1 MFDRPAVAATSG
13 MAEEAPA
20 SPSTARRVEETYLA
34 DRTLDWLEAFVGQNL
49 RSLGLFGLEGVL
61 RNGKVLRFVAD
72 KLGNNA
78 DSPSAFSKEDLT
90 EERKGFRAVSDVD
103 FFLGTCRSIGLADHQ
118 LFSASDV
125 IACGGGEEGTL
136 RVCRTVRSLSVSC
149 RERGIQVSL
158 NPKTRAHLP
167 SSFPLTK
174 LAAWAHSLTS
184 PGSAVSRRFRC
195 LRRASRR
202 SRPGREACPPLRP
215 VTWSRQSGRSSAWR
229 TRTRRV
235 SQKSGSSNGL
245 WSSDSW
251 RDWVLQWRPGYW
263 DRGVCGSRSTFRD
276 CQNFFL

>member
-1 MFDRPAVAATSG
+1 

-49 RSLGLFGLEGVL
+49 RSLGLPGLEGVL

-72 KLGNNA
+72 KLGDNA
-78 DSPSAFSKEDLT
+78 DLPSAFSKEDLT

-125 IACGGGEEGTL
+125 IAYGVGEEGTL

-158 NPKTRAHLP
+158 NPKIRARQV
-167 SSFPLTK
+167 
-174 LAAWAHSLTS
+174 SLD
-184 PGSAVSRRFRC
+184 
-195 LRRASRR
+195 
-202 SRPGREACPPLRP
+202 E
-215 VTWSRQSGRSSAWR
+215 
-229 TRTRRV
+229 TRRV
-235 SQKSGSSNGL
+235 GTLPDFSWLGCLSQVPMFETGKQKKQARQRGMSTSATSDMVEAVGKKLGL
-245 WSSDSW
+245 EDKDEEGVSKERKLKRALVAGLLAGLGASVAS
-251 RDWVLQWRPGYW
+251 RLLGP
-263 DRGVCGSRSTFRD
+263 RGLRLMFH
-276 CQNFFL
+276 F